1 MQGRWSSTRARTTP
15 RTARR
20 ARSAWPCRSRA
31 ARPSP
36 RTWRRRVDRTA
47 PEVMRP
53 ACRERLS
60 KRQPESNQRRI
71 RVQAESNQSRIRV
84 ESESNQTHRSCHAP
98 PKQRREIPRA
108 HRDAPYKD
116 VGRAHLWGS
125 KAAVVSVCMQGRW
138 SPRRSTPAARA
149 PPTHPH
155 TTARAMQERAARPP
169 RTCGKRREGAVV
181 SLCMHS
187 TQEKAARPPRTS
199 GVVLLLSSSGRSR
212 GSCAVS

>member
-1 MQGRWSSTRARTTP
+1 MVSVCMQGRWSSTRARTTP

-47 PEVMRP
+47 PEAMRP

-60 KRQPESNQRRI
+60 ERQTESNQSRI
-71 RVQAESNQSRIRV
+71 RGESESKQSRIRV
-84 ESESNQTHRSCHAP
+84 ESESNQSRIRVQTESNQRRIRVQSKANQSEANQRRIRVETESFQTHRSCHAP

-116 VGRAHLWGS
+116 VGRAHL
-125 KAAVVSVCMQGRW
+125 
-138 SPRRSTPAARA
+138 
-149 PPTHPH
+149 
-155 TTARAMQERAARPP
+155 
-169 RTCGKRREGAVV
+169 
-181 SLCMHS
+181 
-187 TQEKAARPPRTS
+187 
-199 GVVLLLSSSGRSR
+199 
-212 GSCAVS
+212 

>member
-1 MQGRWSSTRARTTP
+1 
-15 RTARR
+15 
-20 ARSAWPCRSRA
+20 
-31 ARPSP
+31 
-36 RTWRRRVDRTA
+36 
-47 PEVMRP
+47 MRP

-60 KRQPESNQRRI
+60 ERQPESNQRRI
-71 RVQAESNQSRIRV
+71 RVESEANQSRTRGESESNQSRIRGESESNQRRIRVESEANQSRIRGESESNQSRIRGESESNQGRIRV

-169 RTCGKRREGAVV
+169 RTCGE
-181 SLCMHS
+181 
-187 TQEKAARPPRTS
+187 EE
-199 GVVLLLSSSGRSR
+199 
-212 GSCAVS
+212 

>member
-1 MQGRWSSTRARTTP
+1 MVSVCMQGRWSSTRARTTP

-47 PEVMRP
+47 PEVMRT

-60 KRQPESNQRRI
+60 ERQTESKQRRI
-71 RVQAESNQSRIRV
+71 RG
-84 ESESNQTHRSCHAP
+84 ESEANQTHRSCHAP

-169 RTCGKRREGAVV
+169 RTCGE
-181 SLCMHS
+181 
-187 TQEKAARPPRTS
+187 EE
-199 GVVLLLSSSGRSR
+199 
-212 GSCAVS
+212 

>member
-1 MQGRWSSTRARTTP
+1 MQG
-15 RTARR
+15 TALRE
-20 ARSAWPCRSRA
+20 AN
-31 ARPSP
+31 
-36 RTWRRRVDRTA
+36 RVEA
-47 PEVMRP
+47 E
-53 ACRERLS
+53 A
-60 KRQPESNQRRI
+60 NQRRI
-71 RVQAESNQSRIRV
+71 RG
-84 ESESNQTHRSCHAP
+84 ESEANQTHRSCHAP

-169 RTCGKRREGAVV
+169 RTCGEEEGGRRGELVHAFDTRKGSTPSYIWRCSSAELERTFTGQLRSVVRDAEVASAAAVA
-181 SLCMHS
+181 SL
-187 TQEKAARPPRTS
+187 TLAQVYRAGKLTWLREAR
-199 GVVLLLSSSGRSR
+199 
-212 GSCAVS
+212 

>member
-1 MQGRWSSTRARTTP
+1 MQG
-15 RTARR
+15 TALKE
-20 ARSAWPCRSRA
+20 AN
-31 ARPSP
+31 
-36 RTWRRRVDRTA
+36 RV
-47 PEVMRP
+47 E
-53 ACRERLS
+53 
-60 KRQPESNQRRI
+60 PESNQRRI
-71 RVQAESNQSRIRV
+71 RVESGSNQSRIRV
-84 ESESNQTHRSCHAP
+84 ESGSSQTHRSCHAP

-138 SPRRSTPAARA
+138 SPRRSAPAARA

-181 SLCMHS
+181 NLCMHS